1 MKRLLRQRLRRR
13 VIVTLKSGESFGGVL
28 YEADADAIVLRNA
41 EAIGMGER
49 QSNLAVDGEVLVLR
63 ADVSYFQLP

>member
-28 YEADADAIVLRNA
+28 YEADTEAIVLRNA
-41 EAIGMGER
+41 QAIGMGEK
-49 QSNLAVDGEVLVLR
+49 QSNLAVDGEVLLLR
-63 ADVSYFQLP
+63 ADVSFLQLP